1 MQGNVQMHD
10 IMPISQTGHAALKE
24 ELEKLEKEAVVVR
37 KRVGEAREQG
47 DLKENAEY
55 IYGRQNLGFIEG
67 RMGEI
72 RGKLNFS
79 KVVDCTEV
87 PCEKV
92 AFGTVVTLKNLE
104 NDAKMVFQVL
114 GPYDAD
120 LTDDSISMLSP
131 IGEAMLDH
139 VVGDTFTAVVPRGE
153 LEYEVLAIEKSEI
166 K

>member
-1 MQGNVQMHD
+1 MHD
-10 IMPISQTGHAALKE
+10 IMPISQTGHDALKD
-24 ELEKLEKEAVVVR
+24 ELEKLEAEAIVVR

-72 RGKLNFS
+72 RGKLNYS
-79 KVVDCTEV
+79 KKVDCTEV
-87 PCEKV
+87 SCDKI
-92 AFGTVVTLKNLE
+92 AFGTVVTLRNTE
-104 NDAKMVFQVL
+104 NDAKMLFQVL

-139 VVGDTFTAVVPRGE
+139 VVGDTFTATVPRGD
-153 LEYEVLAIEKSEI
+153 LEFEVLEINKSEI

>member
-1 MQGNVQMHD
+1 MHD

-87 PCEKV
+87 PCDKV

-104 NDAKMVFQVL
+104 NDAKMAFQVL

-153 LEYEVLAIEKSEI
+153 LEYEVLDISKSEI

>member
-1 MQGNVQMHD
+1 MHE
-10 IMPISQTGHAALKE
+10 IMPISQTGHEKLKE
-24 ELEKLEKEAVVVR
+24 ELVKLEAESVIVR

-79 KVVDCTEV
+79 KPTDCTTVE
-87 PCEKV
+87 PDK
-92 AFGTVVTLKNLE
+92 AQFGTVVTLKNLE
-104 NDAKMVFQVL
+104 NDAKMVFQLL

-120 LTDDSISMLSP
+120 LTDDSISVASP

-139 VVGDTFTAVVPRGE
+139 VVGDTFIATVPRGNIE
-153 LEYEVLAIEKSEI
+153 FEILEINKSEI
-166 K
+166 N

>member
-1 MQGNVQMHD
+1 MHD
-10 IMPISQTGHAALKE
+10 IMPISKTGHEKLKE
-24 ELEKLEKEAVVVR
+24 ELVELEKESVVVR
-37 KRVGEAREQG
+37 QRVKEAREQG

-79 KVVDCTEV
+79 RISDCTEV
-87 PCEKV
+87 SCDKI
-92 AFGTVVTLKNLE
+92 AFGTVVTLLNTE
-104 NDAKMVFQVL
+104 NQRKVVFQVL

-139 VVGDTFTAVVPRGE
+139 VVGDTFTATVPRGD
-153 LEYEVLAIEKSEI
+153 LEFEVLEINKSEI
-166 K
+166 L

>member
-1 MQGNVQMHD
+1 MHD
-10 IMPISQTGHAALKE
+10 IMLISKTGHEKLKE
-24 ELEKLEKEAVVVR
+24 ELVELEAESVVVR

-79 KVVDCTEV
+79 KIVDCTEV
-87 PCEKV
+87 SCDKI
-92 AFGTVVTLKNLE
+92 AFGTVVTLLNTE
-104 NDAKMVFQVL
+104 NQRKVVFQVL

-139 VVGDTFTAVVPRGE
+139 VVGDTFTATVPRGD
-153 LEYEVLAIEKSEI
+153 LEFEVLEINKSEI

>member
-1 MQGNVQMHD
+1 MHE
-10 IMPISQTGHAALKE
+10 IMPISQTGHDKLKDE
-24 ELEKLEKEAVVVR
+24 LAELEVEAVKLR
-37 KRVGEAREQG
+37 DRVAEAREQG
-47 DLKENAEY
+47 DLKENGEY
-55 IYGRQNLGFIEG
+55 IYGRQNLGFVEG

-79 KVVDCTEV
+79 RVVDCTEV
-87 PCEKV
+87 VPDK
-92 AFGTVVTLKNLE
+92 AQFGTVVTLRNTE
-104 NDAKMVFQVL
+104 NDAKMVFQLL

-120 LTDDSISMLSP
+120 LTDDSISIQSP

-153 LEYEVLAIEKSEI
+153 LEFEILEIGTSEI

>member
-1 MQGNVQMHD
+1 MHD
-10 IMPISQTGHAALKE
+10 IMPISQTGHDALKE
-24 ELEKLEKEAVVVR
+24 ELEKLEAEAIVVR

-72 RGKLNFS
+72 RGKLNYS
-79 KVVDCTEV
+79 KKVDCTEV
-87 PCEKV
+87 SCDKI
-92 AFGTVVTLKNLE
+92 AFGTVVTLRNTE
-104 NDAKMVFQVL
+104 NDAKMLFQVL

-139 VVGDTFTAVVPRGE
+139 VVGDTFTATVPRGDIE
-153 LEYEVLAIEKSEI
+153 FEVLAIEKSEI
-166 K
+166 S

>member
-1 MQGNVQMHD
+1 MHD
-10 IMPISQTGHAALKE
+10 IMPISQTGRKKLEE
-24 ELEKLEKEAVVVR
+24 ELVELEAEAVKVR
-37 KRVGEAREQG
+37 KRVEEAREQG

-72 RGKLNFS
+72 RGKLNYS
-79 KVVDCTEV
+79 KAVDCTEV
-87 PCEKV
+87 TTDK
-92 AFGTVVTLKNLE
+92 AQFGTVVTLKNLE
-104 NDAKMVFQVL
+104 NDSKVVFQLL

-120 LTDDSISMLSP
+120 LTDDSISIVSP

-153 LEYEVLAIEKSEI
+153 MQYEVLDINKSEI

>member
-1 MQGNVQMHD
+1 
-10 IMPISQTGHAALKE
+10 
-24 ELEKLEKEAVVVR
+24 
-37 KRVGEAREQG
+37 
-47 DLKENAEY
+47 
-55 IYGRQNLGFIEG
+55 LGFIEG

>member
-1 MQGNVQMHD
+1 MHD
-10 IMPISQTGHAALKE
+10 IMPISKTGHEKLKE
-24 ELEKLEKEAVVVR
+24 ELVKLEAESIVVR
-37 KRVGEAREQG
+37 QRVKEAREQG

-79 KVVDCTEV
+79 KVVDCTEL
-87 PCEKV
+87 PCDKV
-92 AFGTVVTLKNLE
+92 AFGTVVKLRNTE

-131 IGEAMLDH
+131 IGDAMLDH
-139 VVGDTFTAVVPRGE
+139 VVGDTFTATVPRGD
-153 LEYEVLAIEKSEI
+153 LEFEVLDINKSEI